1 MTAMNGDNL
10 SGCLLGAIVK
20 KTQNEARREIVMRKK
35 AIGIDLGTT
44 NSVMAVVREDVPEI
58 IPMGTNDDQV
68 LRSAVYF
75 SNIGGQNHVSFGKE
89 AIERGTEIGSTE
101 NFKFDFKRDI
111 GRPIASDTPDHT
123 RVNSIILS
131 ALVLNE
137 FRKRAYVVG
146 QEMGQADG
154 IKDAVITVPAYFTSD
169 QRAATKNAGRIAG
182 FNVLRII
189 NEPTA
194 AAIAYAHTKN
204 AQGNVLVFDLGGGTF
219 DVTIMRVADHAYDIL
234 ATDGNSRLGGID
246 FDKRLVGYIMQELE
260 KQGVNMTNLSE
271 KEKIQLQY
279 KAEQIKTSLSV
290 NDQALYEHYVNG
302 QGYGVL
308 ITQAIFNEITL
319 DLLKDTEIK
328 VQSTLQASGL
338 KWEEIDHILLV
349 GGSTRMPMIRQ
360 MIRLMSGLEPK
371 FDLNPD
377 TIVAQG
383 ASILADLIVNNE
395 VSFSEHQDGKTTET
409 DRVVVKDVT
418 SQGIGLLFKKNPNK
432 NYSFVGDY
440 YNSVVVPRNSV
451 LPLAVT
457 KDLFAVVDGQSK
469 FKLRITE
476 GNYENPFAVKI
487 LGQVE
492 GQVPQPRQKGELL
505 AQVTYA
511 FDSEQI
517 VTVTVSDPRSNTV
530 VARFSV
536 NAQVNQT
543 QEVVKEDL
551 SELQAIFA
559 KFIS

>member
-10 SGCLLGAIVK
+10 SRCLLGAIVK
-20 KTQNEARREIVMRKK
+20 QTQNEARREIVMRKK

-75 SNIGGQNHVSFGKE
+75 SNISGQNHVSFGKE

-137 FRKRAYVVG
+137 FRKRVYVVG

>member
-75 SNIGGQNHVSFGKE
+75 SNISGQNHVSFGKE

-169 QRAATKNAGRIAG
+169 QRAATKTAGRIAG

-194 AAIAYAHTKN
+194 AAIAYAHTKS

>member
-75 SNIGGQNHVSFGKE
+75 SNISGQNHVSFGKE

-169 QRAATKNAGRIAG
+169 QRAATKTAGRIAG